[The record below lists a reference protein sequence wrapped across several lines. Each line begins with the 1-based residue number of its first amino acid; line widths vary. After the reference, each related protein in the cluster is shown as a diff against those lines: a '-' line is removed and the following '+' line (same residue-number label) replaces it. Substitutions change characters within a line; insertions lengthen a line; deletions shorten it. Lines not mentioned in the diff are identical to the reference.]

1 MKNYITRKYLVTF
14 DFRDKLSTFVDASDT
29 EDAKDLALKQ
39 LSDYV
44 SNRGSIK
51 AVLKTQSLNHDI
63 KVTKVPD
70 ISEEDLL

>member
-51 AVLKTQSLNHDI
+51 AVLKTQSLTHDI
-63 KVTKVPD
+63 RVTKVPD

>member
-44 SNRGSIK
+44 SNRGSIT
-51 AVLKTQSLNHDI
+51 AVLKTQSLTHDI

>member
-1 MKNYITRKYLVTF
+1 MKNYVTRKYLVTF
-14 DFRDKLSTFVDASDT
+14 DLRDKLSTFVDASDA
-29 EDAKDLALKQ
+29 EDARDLALKQ

-44 SNRGSIK
+44 SNRGSIT
-51 AVLKTQSLNHDI
+51 AVLKTQSLKQDI

>member
-51 AVLKTQSLNHDI
+51 AVLKTQSLTHDI

-70 ISEEDLL
+70 ISEENLL

>member
-63 KVTKVPD
+63 RVTKVPD